1 MSRESYEYYL
11 QLLKVSP
18 DASDEIVRTAI
29 VRELRLWTNRT
40 NSHKLEVR
48 QQAERMISI
57 LEGAGEVLLA
67 PERKVWAQRLLEGDV
82 ASPETPNDLP
92 VDAGLIAK
100 TIEQVALVRGQRTQ
114 ERKGTVLY
122 KRTAFFH
129 RGIDYVFEELVH
141 KKYQAELDF
150 KRCHAL
156 QHVLLLFDW
165 CCRSVEI
172 SGRDNV
178 KVYIPGVWVPDLI
191 AIGRE
196 IDLGK

>member
-11 QLLKVSP
+11 QLLNVAP
-18 DASDEIVRTAI
+18 DASDGIIRNAI
-29 VRELRLWTNRT
+29 VRALRLWTHRT

-48 QQAERMISI
+48 QQAERMIAI
-57 LEGAGEVLLA
+57 LENADAVLLA
-67 PERKVWAQRLLEGDV
+67 PERKLWAQRLLESDV
-82 ASPETPNDLP
+82 APPGILNDLP
-92 VDAGLIAK
+92 VEAGRIAT
-100 TIEQVALVRGQRTQ
+100 TIQQVALARGQRAQ

-129 RGIDYVFEELVH
+129 RGVDYVFEEVVH

-156 QHVLLLFDW
+156 QHDLLLFDW
-165 CCRSVEI
+165 RCRSVEV
-172 SGRDNV
+172 SGHDNV
-178 KVYIPGVWVPDLI
+178 KVYIPGGWVTDLI

-196 IDLGK
+196 MN